1 MKGSSN
7 MKFDNLLKTF
17 VKHDLST
24 NSIPMLIGEPGIG
37 KSSWVEDLA
46 QELHTKAFTLACN
59 QLADKS
65 DLTGQRLVPTE
76 YTDNNGKTHK
86 TYVQVFYPHVVIQ
99 EAINYA
105 NNHPDQTPILFLDEL
120 NRTTPDVTSEAL
132 SIPTMRSIGNQHL
145 PDNLRVITAGN
156 DKGNVSSLDKASI
169 SRFVLY
175 HVKPDT
181 TTFLDLDQDLNPY
194 IKTTLTKYPDDI
206 FEFEQ
211 PKVAQG
217 SDPDN
222 DDDDDD
228 ENNIDPGE
236 LESMLGGDQDLRQ
249 ITTPRTISSLSRWL
263 NSFSDS
269 DLLQLSQT
277 PDPDSDQNLTVLYTG
292 IIAHVGDT
300 LFAGHLADTIDK
312 SLAAASTIKSSQ
324 NNTLKKPKRFDDLLE
339 ANTKTITDIEQV
351 IDQLTDK
358 LKQDNLIYALY
369 DSHLNTNIINELF
382 SAIPQFDKAHI
393 KKLAGLA
400 STSSLNEDNTN
411 VALNNVTPAAQQINQ
426 ILQLA

>member
-1 MKGSSN
+1 

-76 YTDNNGKTHK
+76 YTDSQGTAHK

-181 TTFLDLDQDLNPY
+181 KTFLDLDQDLNPF
-194 IKTTLTKYPDDI
+194 IKTTLTKYPEDI
-206 FEFEQ
+206 FELEM
-211 PKVAQG
+211 PHVAQG
-217 SDPDN
+217 NDPDDDDDN
-222 DDDDDD
+222 DDD
-228 ENNIDPGE
+228 NE
-236 LESMLGGDQDLRQ
+236 LNPNEIEAMLGGDQDLKQ

-263 NSFSDS
+263 NSFSNS
-269 DLLQLSQT
+269 DLLQLDQT
-277 PDPDSDQNLTVLYTG
+277 PDPDSDKDLTILYTG

-300 LFAGHLADTIDK
+300 IFAGHLVDTIDK
-312 SLAAASTIKSSQ
+312 SLVSASVSQ
-324 NNTLKKPKRFDDLLE
+324 TPNATLKKPKRFDDLLE

-351 IDQLTDK
+351 IDQLPDS
-358 LKQDNLIYALY
+358 LRQDNLIYALY

-400 STSSLNEDNTN
+400 STSALNEDNTD
-411 VALNNVTPAAQQINQ
+411 VALNNNTPSAQQINQ

>member
-1 MKGSSN
+1 M
-7 MKFDNLLKTF
+7 LKTF

-76 YTDNNGKTHK
+76 YTDSQGATHK

-181 TTFLDLDQDLNPY
+181 KTFLDLDQDLNPF
-194 IKTTLTKYPDDI
+194 IKTTLTKYPEDI
-206 FEFEQ
+206 FELET
-211 PKVAQG
+211 PHVAQG
-217 SDPDN
+217 NDPDDDDDN
-222 DDDDDD
+222 DDDNELNPD
-228 ENNIDPGE
+228 EIE
-236 LESMLGGDQDLRQ
+236 AMLGGDQDLKQ

-263 NSFSDS
+263 NSFSNS
-269 DLLQLSQT
+269 DLLQLDQT
-277 PDPDSDQNLTVLYTG
+277 PDPDSDKDLTILYTG

-300 LFAGHLADTIDK
+300 IFAGHLVDTIDK
-312 SLAAASTIKSSQ
+312 SLVSASVAQTP
-324 NNTLKKPKRFDDLLE
+324 NATLKKPKRFDDLLE

-351 IDQLTDK
+351 IDQLPDS
-358 LKQDNLIYALY
+358 LRQDNLIYALY

-400 STSSLNEDNTN
+400 STSALNEDNTD
-411 VALNNVTPAAQQINQ
+411 VALNNNTPSAQQINQ

>member
-1 MKGSSN
+1 M
-7 MKFDNLLKTF
+7 LKTF

-76 YTDNNGKTHK
+76 YTDSQGATHK

-181 TTFLDLDQDLNPY
+181 KTFLDLDQDLNPF
-194 IKTTLTKYPDDI
+194 IKTTLTKYPEDI
-206 FEFEQ
+206 FELET
-211 PKVAQG
+211 PHVAQG
-217 SDPDN
+217 NDP
-222 DDDDDD
+222 DDDDDSDDDNELNPD
-228 ENNIDPGE
+228 EIE
-236 LESMLGGDQDLRQ
+236 AMLGGDQDLKQ

-263 NSFSDS
+263 NSFSNS
-269 DLLQLSQT
+269 DLLQLDQT
-277 PDPDSDQNLTVLYTG
+277 PDPDSDKDLTILYTG

-300 LFAGHLADTIDK
+300 IFAGHLVDTIDK
-312 SLAAASTIKSSQ
+312 SLVSASVAQTP
-324 NNTLKKPKRFDDLLE
+324 NATLKKPKRFDDLLE

-351 IDQLTDK
+351 IDQLPDS
-358 LKQDNLIYALY
+358 LRQDNLIYALY

-400 STSSLNEDNTN
+400 STSALNEDNTD
-411 VALNNVTPAAQQINQ
+411 VALNNNTPSAQQINQ

>member
-1 MKGSSN
+1 
-7 MKFDNLLKTF
+7 MKFDNMLKTF

-76 YTDNNGKTHK
+76 YTDSQGATHK

-181 TTFLDLDQDLNPY
+181 KTFLDLDQDLNPF
-194 IKTTLTKYPDDI
+194 IKTTLTKYPEDI
-206 FEFEQ
+206 FELET
-211 PKVAQG
+211 PHVAQG
-217 SDPDN
+217 NDPDDDDDN
-222 DDDDDD
+222 DDDNELNPD
-228 ENNIDPGE
+228 EIE
-236 LESMLGGDQDLRQ
+236 AMLGGDQDLKQ

-263 NSFSDS
+263 NSFSNS
-269 DLLQLSQT
+269 DLLQLDQT
-277 PDPDSDQNLTVLYTG
+277 PDPDSDKDLTILYTG

-300 LFAGHLADTIDK
+300 IFAGHLVDTIDK
-312 SLAAASTIKSSQ
+312 SLVSASVAQTP
-324 NNTLKKPKRFDDLLE
+324 NTTLKKPKRFDDLLE

-351 IDQLTDK
+351 IDQLPDS
-358 LKQDNLIYALY
+358 LRQDNLIYALY

-400 STSSLNEDNTN
+400 STSALNEDNTD
-411 VALNNVTPAAQQINQ
+411 VALNNNTPSAQQINQ

>member
-1 MKGSSN
+1 

-76 YTDNNGKTHK
+76 YTDSQGATHK

-181 TTFLDLDQDLNPY
+181 KTFLDLDQDLNPF
-194 IKTTLTKYPDDI
+194 IKTTLTKYPEDI
-206 FEFEQ
+206 FELET
-211 PKVAQG
+211 PHVAQG
-217 SDPDN
+217 NDPDDDDDN
-222 DDDDDD
+222 DDDNELNPD
-228 ENNIDPGE
+228 EIE
-236 LESMLGGDQDLRQ
+236 AMLGGDQDLKQ

-263 NSFSDS
+263 NSFSNS
-269 DLLQLSQT
+269 DLLQLDQT
-277 PDPDSDQNLTVLYTG
+277 PDPDSDKDLTILYTG

-300 LFAGHLADTIDK
+300 IFAGHLVDTIDK
-312 SLAAASTIKSSQ
+312 SLVSASVAQTP
-324 NNTLKKPKRFDDLLE
+324 NATLKKPKRFDDLLK

-351 IDQLTDK
+351 IDQLPDS
-358 LKQDNLIYALY
+358 LRQDNLIYALY

-400 STSSLNEDNTN
+400 STSALNEDNTD
-411 VALNNVTPAAQQINQ
+411 VALNNNTPSAQQINQ

>member
-1 MKGSSN
+1 M
-7 MKFDNLLKTF
+7 LKTF

-99 EAINYA
+99 KAINYA

-181 TTFLDLDQDLNPY
+181 KTFLDLDQDLNPF
-194 IKTTLTKYPDDI
+194 IKTTLTKYPEDI
-206 FEFEQ
+206 FELET
-211 PKVAQG
+211 PHVAQG
-217 SDPDN
+217 NDP

-228 ENNIDPGE
+228 DNE
-236 LESMLGGDQDLRQ
+236 LNPDEIEAMLGGDQDLKQ

-263 NSFSDS
+263 NSFSNS
-269 DLLQLSQT
+269 DLLQLDQT
-277 PDPDSDQNLTVLYTG
+277 PDPDSDKDLTILYTG

-300 LFAGHLADTIDK
+300 IFAGHLVDTIDK
-312 SLAAASTIKSSQ
+312 SLVSASVAQTP
-324 NNTLKKPKRFDDLLE
+324 NATLKKPKRFDDLLE

-351 IDQLTDK
+351 IDQLPDS
-358 LKQDNLIYALY
+358 LRQDNLIYALY

-400 STSSLNEDNTN
+400 STSALNEDNTD
-411 VALNNVTPAAQQINQ
+411 VALNNNTPSAQQINQ

>member
-1 MKGSSN
+1 
-7 MKFDNLLKTF
+7 MKFDNMLKTF

-76 YTDNNGKTHK
+76 YTDSQGATHK

-132 SIPTMRSIGNQHL
+132 YIPTMRSIGNQHL

-181 TTFLDLDQDLNPY
+181 KTFLDLDQDLNPF
-194 IKTTLTKYPDDI
+194 IKTTLTKYPEDI
-206 FEFEQ
+206 FELET
-211 PKVAQG
+211 PHVAQG
-217 SDPDN
+217 NDP
-222 DDDDDD
+222 DDDDDSDDDNELNPD
-228 ENNIDPGE
+228 EIE
-236 LESMLGGDQDLRQ
+236 AMLGGDQDLKQ

-263 NSFSDS
+263 NSFSNS
-269 DLLQLSQT
+269 DLLQLDQT
-277 PDPDSDQNLTVLYTG
+277 PDPDSDKDLTILYTG

-300 LFAGHLADTIDK
+300 IFAGHLVDTIDK
-312 SLAAASTIKSSQ
+312 SLVSASVAQTP
-324 NNTLKKPKRFDDLLE
+324 NATLKKPKRFDDLLE

-351 IDQLTDK
+351 IDQLPDS
-358 LKQDNLIYALY
+358 LRQDNLIYALY

-400 STSSLNEDNTN
+400 STSALNEDNTD
-411 VALNNVTPAAQQINQ
+411 VALNNNTPSAQQINQ

>member
-1 MKGSSN
+1 
-7 MKFDNLLKTF
+7 MKFDNMLKTF

-76 YTDNNGKTHK
+76 YTDSQGATHK

-181 TTFLDLDQDLNPY
+181 KTFLDLDQDLNPF
-194 IKTTLTKYPDDI
+194 IKTTLTKYPEDI
-206 FEFEQ
+206 FELEA
-211 PKVAQG
+211 PHVAQG
-217 SDPDN
+217 NDPDDDDDN
-222 DDDDDD
+222 DDDNELNPD
-228 ENNIDPGE
+228 EIE
-236 LESMLGGDQDLRQ
+236 AMLGGDQDLKQ

-263 NSFSDS
+263 NSFSNS
-269 DLLQLSQT
+269 DLLQLDQT
-277 PDPDSDQNLTVLYTG
+277 PDPDSDKDLTILYTG

-300 LFAGHLADTIDK
+300 IFAGHLVDSIDK
-312 SLAAASTIKSSQ
+312 SLVSASVAQTP
-324 NNTLKKPKRFDDLLE
+324 NATLKKPKRFDDLLE

-351 IDQLTDK
+351 IDQLPDS
-358 LKQDNLIYALY
+358 LRQDNLIYALY

-400 STSSLNEDNTN
+400 STSALNEDNTD
-411 VALNNVTPAAQQINQ
+411 VALNNNTPSAQQINQ

>member
-1 MKGSSN
+1 
-7 MKFDNLLKTF
+7 MKFDNMLKTF

-99 EAINYA
+99 KAINYA

-181 TTFLDLDQDLNPY
+181 KTFLDLDQDLNPF
-194 IKTTLTKYPDDI
+194 IKTTLTKYPEDI
-206 FEFEQ
+206 FELET
-211 PKVAQG
+211 PHVAQG
-217 SDPDN
+217 NDP

-228 ENNIDPGE
+228 DNE
-236 LESMLGGDQDLRQ
+236 LNPDEIEAMLGGDQDLKQ

-263 NSFSDS
+263 NSFSNS
-269 DLLQLSQT
+269 DLLQLDQT
-277 PDPDSDQNLTVLYTG
+277 PDPDSDKDLTILYTG

-300 LFAGHLADTIDK
+300 IFAGHLVDTIDK
-312 SLAAASTIKSSQ
+312 SLVSASVAQTP
-324 NNTLKKPKRFDDLLE
+324 NATLKKPKRFDDLLE

-351 IDQLTDK
+351 IDQLPDS
-358 LKQDNLIYALY
+358 LRQDNLIYALY

-400 STSSLNEDNTN
+400 STSALNEDNTD
-411 VALNNVTPAAQQINQ
+411 VALNNNTPSAQQINQ

>member
-1 MKGSSN
+1 

-76 YTDNNGKTHK
+76 YTDNNGKDHK

-181 TTFLDLDQDLNPY
+181 KTFLDLDQDLNPF
-194 IKTTLTKYPDDI
+194 IKATLTKYPDDI
-206 FEFEQ
+206 FELETPQ
-211 PKVAQG
+211 IAQG
-217 SDPDN
+217 SDPD

-228 ENNIDPGE
+228 DDNELKPGE
-236 LESMLGGDQDLRQ
+236 IEAMLGGDQDLKQ

-263 NSFSDS
+263 NSFSNS
-269 DLLQLSQT
+269 DLLQLDQT
-277 PDPDSDQNLTVLYTG
+277 PDPDSDKNLTILYTG

-300 LFAGHLADTIDK
+300 IFAGHLVDTIDK
-312 SLAAASTIKSSQ
+312 SLATATVSQ
-324 NNTLKKPKRFDDLLE
+324 TPNTAINKPKRFDDLLK

-351 IDQLTDK
+351 IDQLPDS
-358 LKQDNLIYALY
+358 LRQDNLIYALY

-400 STSSLNEDNTN
+400 STSALNEDNTD
-411 VALNNVTPAAQQINQ
+411 VALNNNTPSAQQINQ

>member
-1 MKGSSN
+1 
-7 MKFDNLLKTF
+7 MKFDNMLKTF

-76 YTDNNGKTHK
+76 YTDSQGTAHK

-181 TTFLDLDQDLNPY
+181 KTFLDLDQDLNPF
-194 IKTTLTKYPDDI
+194 IKTTLTKYPEDI
-206 FEFEQ
+206 FELET
-211 PKVAQG
+211 PHVAQG
-217 SDPDN
+217 NDPDDDDDN
-222 DDDDDD
+222 DDDNELNPD
-228 ENNIDPGE
+228 EIE
-236 LESMLGGDQDLRQ
+236 AMLGGDQDLKQ

-263 NSFSDS
+263 NSFSNS
-269 DLLQLSQT
+269 DLLQLDQT
-277 PDPDSDQNLTVLYTG
+277 PDPDSDKDLTILYTG

-300 LFAGHLADTIDK
+300 IFAGHLVDTIDK
-312 SLAAASTIKSSQ
+312 SLVSASVAQTP
-324 NNTLKKPKRFDDLLE
+324 NATLKKPKRFDDLLE

-351 IDQLTDK
+351 IDQLPDS
-358 LKQDNLIYALY
+358 LRQDNLIYALY

-400 STSSLNEDNTN
+400 STSALNEDNTD
-411 VALNNVTPAAQQINQ
+411 VALNNNTPSAQQINQ

>member
-1 MKGSSN
+1 M
-7 MKFDNLLKTF
+7 LKTF

-76 YTDNNGKTHK
+76 YTDSQGATHK

-181 TTFLDLDQDLNPY
+181 KTFLDLDQDLNPF
-194 IKTTLTKYPDDI
+194 IKTTLTKYPEDI
-206 FEFEQ
+206 FELET
-211 PKVAQG
+211 PHVAQG
-217 SDPDN
+217 NDP

-228 ENNIDPGE
+228 DNE
-236 LESMLGGDQDLRQ
+236 LNPDEIEAMLGGDQDLKQ

-263 NSFSDS
+263 NSFSNS
-269 DLLQLSQT
+269 DLLQLDQT
-277 PDPDSDQNLTVLYTG
+277 PDPDSDKDLTVLYTG

-300 LFAGHLADTIDK
+300 IFAGHLVDTIDK
-312 SLAAASTIKSSQ
+312 SLVSASVAQTP
-324 NNTLKKPKRFDDLLE
+324 NATLKKPKRFDDLLE

-351 IDQLTDK
+351 IDQLPDS
-358 LKQDNLIYALY
+358 LRQDNLIYALY

-400 STSSLNEDNTN
+400 STSALNEDNTD
-411 VALNNVTPAAQQINQ
+411 VALNNNTPSAQQINQ

>member
-1 MKGSSN
+1 M
-7 MKFDNLLKTF
+7 LKTF

-76 YTDNNGKTHK
+76 YTDSQGATHK

-132 SIPTMRSIGNQHL
+132 YIPTMRSIGNQHL

-181 TTFLDLDQDLNPY
+181 KTFLDLDQDLNPF
-194 IKTTLTKYPDDI
+194 IKTTLTKYPEDI
-206 FEFEQ
+206 FELET
-211 PKVAQG
+211 PHVAQG
-217 SDPDN
+217 NDP
-222 DDDDDD
+222 DDDDDSDDDNELNPD
-228 ENNIDPGE
+228 EIE
-236 LESMLGGDQDLRQ
+236 AMLGGDQDLKQ

-263 NSFSDS
+263 NSFSNS
-269 DLLQLSQT
+269 DLLQLDQT
-277 PDPDSDQNLTVLYTG
+277 PDPDSDKDLTILYTG

-300 LFAGHLADTIDK
+300 IFAGHLVDTIDK
-312 SLAAASTIKSSQ
+312 SLVSASVAQTP
-324 NNTLKKPKRFDDLLE
+324 NATLKKPKRFDDLLE

-351 IDQLTDK
+351 IDQLPDS
-358 LKQDNLIYALY
+358 LRQDNLIYALY

-400 STSSLNEDNTN
+400 STSALNEDNTD
-411 VALNNVTPAAQQINQ
+411 VALNNNTPSAQQINQ

>member
-1 MKGSSN
+1 
-7 MKFDNLLKTF
+7 MKFDNMLKTF

-76 YTDNNGKTHK
+76 YTDNQGATHK

-181 TTFLDLDQDLNPY
+181 KTFLDLDQDLNPF
-194 IKTTLTKYPDDI
+194 IKTTLTKYPEDI
-206 FEFEQ
+206 FELET
-211 PKVAQG
+211 PHVAQG
-217 SDPDN
+217 NDPDD

-228 ENNIDPGE
+228 ELNPDEIE
-236 LESMLGGDQDLRQ
+236 AMLGGDQDLKQ

-263 NSFSDS
+263 NSFSNS
-269 DLLQLSQT
+269 DLLQLDQT
-277 PDPDSDQNLTVLYTG
+277 PDPDSDKDLTILYTG

-300 LFAGHLADTIDK
+300 IFAGHLVDTIDK
-312 SLAAASTIKSSQ
+312 SLVSASVAQTP
-324 NNTLKKPKRFDDLLE
+324 NATLKKPKRFDDLLE

-351 IDQLTDK
+351 IDQLPDS
-358 LKQDNLIYALY
+358 LRQDNLIYALY

-400 STSSLNEDNTN
+400 STSALNEDNTD
-411 VALNNVTPAAQQINQ
+411 VALNNNTPSAQQINQ

>member
-1 MKGSSN
+1 M
-7 MKFDNLLKTF
+7 LKTF

-181 TTFLDLDQDLNPY
+181 KTFLDLDQDLNPF
-194 IKTTLTKYPDDI
+194 IKTTLTKYPEDI
-206 FEFEQ
+206 FELET
-211 PKVAQG
+211 PHVAQG
-217 SDPDN
+217 NDP

-228 ENNIDPGE
+228 DNE
-236 LESMLGGDQDLRQ
+236 LNPDEIEAMLGGDQDLKQ

-263 NSFSDS
+263 NSFSNS
-269 DLLQLSQT
+269 DLLQLDQT
-277 PDPDSDQNLTVLYTG
+277 PDPDSDKDLTILYTG

-300 LFAGHLADTIDK
+300 IFAGHLVDTIDK
-312 SLAAASTIKSSQ
+312 SLVSASVAQTP
-324 NNTLKKPKRFDDLLE
+324 NATLKKPKRFDDLLE

-351 IDQLTDK
+351 IDQLPDS
-358 LKQDNLIYALY
+358 LRQDNLIYALY

-400 STSSLNEDNTN
+400 STSALNEDNTD
-411 VALNNVTPAAQQINQ
+411 VALNNNTPSAQQINQ

>member
-1 MKGSSN
+1 M
-7 MKFDNLLKTF
+7 LKTF

-76 YTDNNGKTHK
+76 YTDSQGATHK

-181 TTFLDLDQDLNPY
+181 KTFLDLDQDLNPF
-194 IKTTLTKYPDDI
+194 IKTTLTKYPEDI
-206 FEFEQ
+206 FELET
-211 PKVAQG
+211 PHVAQG
-217 SDPDN
+217 NDP

-228 ENNIDPGE
+228 DDDNE
-236 LESMLGGDQDLRQ
+236 LNPDEIEAMLGGDQDLKQ

-263 NSFSDS
+263 NSFSNS
-269 DLLQLSQT
+269 DLLQLDQT
-277 PDPDSDQNLTVLYTG
+277 PDPDSDKDLTILYTG

-300 LFAGHLADTIDK
+300 IFAGHLVDTIDK
-312 SLAAASTIKSSQ
+312 SLVSASVAQTP
-324 NNTLKKPKRFDDLLE
+324 NATLKKPKRFDDLLE

-351 IDQLTDK
+351 IDQLPDS
-358 LKQDNLIYALY
+358 LRQDNLIYALY

-400 STSSLNEDNTN
+400 STSALNEDNTD
-411 VALNNVTPAAQQINQ
+411 VALNNNTPSAQQINQ

>member
-1 MKGSSN
+1 
-7 MKFDNLLKTF
+7 MKFDNMLKTF

-76 YTDNNGKTHK
+76 YTDSQGATHK

-181 TTFLDLDQDLNPY
+181 KTFLDLDQDLNPF
-194 IKTTLTKYPDDI
+194 IKTTLTKYPEDI
-206 FEFEQ
+206 FELET
-211 PKVAQG
+211 PHVAQG
-217 SDPDN
+217 NDP
-222 DDDDDD
+222 DDDDDSDDDNELNPD
-228 ENNIDPGE
+228 EIE
-236 LESMLGGDQDLRQ
+236 AMLGGDQDLKQ

-263 NSFSDS
+263 NSFSNS
-269 DLLQLSQT
+269 DLLQLDQT
-277 PDPDSDQNLTVLYTG
+277 PDPDSDKDLTILYTG

-300 LFAGHLADTIDK
+300 IFAGHLVDTIDK
-312 SLAAASTIKSSQ
+312 SLVSASVAQTP
-324 NNTLKKPKRFDDLLE
+324 NATLKKPKRFDDLLE

-351 IDQLTDK
+351 IDQLPDS
-358 LKQDNLIYALY
+358 LRQDNLIYALY

-400 STSSLNEDNTN
+400 STSALNEDNTD
-411 VALNNVTPAAQQINQ
+411 VALNNNTPSAQQINQ

>member
-1 MKGSSN
+1 M
-7 MKFDNLLKTF
+7 LKTF

-76 YTDNNGKTHK
+76 YTDSQGTAHK

-181 TTFLDLDQDLNPY
+181 KTFLDLDQDLNPF
-194 IKTTLTKYPDDI
+194 IKTTLTKYPEDI
-206 FEFEQ
+206 FELETLH
-211 PKVAQG
+211 VAQG
-217 SDPDN
+217 NDPDDDDDN
-222 DDDDDD
+222 DDDNELNPD
-228 ENNIDPGE
+228 EIE
-236 LESMLGGDQDLRQ
+236 AMLGGDQDLKQ

-263 NSFSDS
+263 NSFSNS
-269 DLLQLSQT
+269 DLLQLDQT
-277 PDPDSDQNLTVLYTG
+277 PDPDSDKDLTILYTG

-300 LFAGHLADTIDK
+300 IFAGHLVDTIDK
-312 SLAAASTIKSSQ
+312 SLVSASVAQTP
-324 NNTLKKPKRFDDLLE
+324 NATLKKPKRFDDLLE

-351 IDQLTDK
+351 IDQLPDS
-358 LKQDNLIYALY
+358 LRQDNLIYALY

-400 STSSLNEDNTN
+400 STSALNEDNTD
-411 VALNNVTPAAQQINQ
+411 VALNNNTPSAQQINQ

>member
-1 MKGSSN
+1 
-7 MKFDNLLKTF
+7 MKFDNMLKTF

-76 YTDNNGKTHK
+76 YTDNQGTVHK
-86 TYVQVFYPHVVIQ
+86 TYVQVFYPHIVIQ

-105 NNHPDQTPILFLDEL
+105 NDHPDQTPILFLDEL

-145 PDNLRVITAGN
+145 PDNLHVITAGN

-181 TTFLDLDQDLNPY
+181 KTFLDLDQDLNPF
-194 IKTTLTKYPDDI
+194 IKTTLTKYPEDI
-206 FEFEQ
+206 FELET
-211 PKVAQG
+211 PHVVQG
-217 SDPDN
+217 NDPDDDGDS
-222 DDDDDD
+222 DDDNELNPD
-228 ENNIDPGE
+228 EIE
-236 LESMLGGDQDLRQ
+236 AMLGGDQDLKQ

-263 NSFSDS
+263 NSFSNS
-269 DLLQLSQT
+269 DLLQLDQT
-277 PDPDSDQNLTVLYTG
+277 PDPDSDKDLTILYTG

-300 LFAGHLADTIDK
+300 IFAGHLVDTIDK
-312 SLAAASTIKSSQ
+312 SLVSASVAQTP
-324 NNTLKKPKRFDDLLE
+324 NATLKKPKRFDDLLE

-351 IDQLTDK
+351 IDQLPDS
-358 LKQDNLIYALY
+358 LRQDNLIYALY

-400 STSSLNEDNTN
+400 STSALNEDNTD
-411 VALNNVTPAAQQINQ
+411 VALNNSTPSAQQINQ

>member
-1 MKGSSN
+1 M
-7 MKFDNLLKTF
+7 LKTF

-76 YTDNNGKTHK
+76 YTDSQGATHK

-181 TTFLDLDQDLNPY
+181 KTFLDLDQDLNPF
-194 IKTTLTKYPDDI
+194 IKTTLTKYPEDI
-206 FEFEQ
+206 FELET
-211 PKVAQG
+211 PHVAQG
-217 SDPDN
+217 NDP
-222 DDDDDD
+222 DDDDDSDDDNELNPD
-228 ENNIDPGE
+228 EIE
-236 LESMLGGDQDLRQ
+236 AMLGGDQD
-249 ITTPRTISSLSRWL
+249 
-263 NSFSDS
+263 
-269 DLLQLSQT
+269 
-277 PDPDSDQNLTVLYTG
+277 
-292 IIAHVGDT
+292 
-300 LFAGHLADTIDK
+300 
-312 SLAAASTIKSSQ
+312 
-324 NNTLKKPKRFDDLLE
+324 
-339 ANTKTITDIEQV
+339 
-351 IDQLTDK
+351 
-358 LKQDNLIYALY
+358 
-369 DSHLNTNIINELF
+369 
-382 SAIPQFDKAHI
+382 
-393 KKLAGLA
+393 
-400 STSSLNEDNTN
+400 
-411 VALNNVTPAAQQINQ
+411 
-426 ILQLA
+426 

>member
-1 MKGSSN
+1 

-76 YTDNNGKTHK
+76 FTDKNGKNHK

-175 HVKPDT
+175 HVKPDVD
-181 TTFLDLDQDLNPY
+181 TFLDLDQDLNPY
-194 IKTTLTKYPDDI
+194 IKATLTKYPDDI

-211 PKVAQG
+211 PKVATG
-217 SDPDN
+217 TDEDG

-228 ENNIDPGE
+228 GNEISTEDIEN
-236 LESMLGGDQDLRQ
+236 MLGSDEDLRQ

-263 NSFSDS
+263 NSFSEG
-269 DLLQLSQT
+269 DLSSLSQT
-277 PDPDSDQNLTVLYTG
+277 PDPDSSDNLTVLYTG
-292 IIAHVGDT
+292 IKAHVGDT
-300 LFAGHLADTIDK
+300 IFAGHLVDTINK
-312 SLAAASTIKSSQ
+312 SLAAATAVQSNQ
-324 NNTLKKPKRFDDLLE
+324 NTSLKKPKRFDDLLK
-339 ANTKTITDIEQV
+339 ASTKTITDIEQV
-351 IDQLTDK
+351 IDQLPDG
-358 LKQDNLIYALY
+358 LRQDNLIYALY
-369 DSHLNTNIINELF
+369 DSHINTNIITELF
-382 SAIPQFDKAHI
+382 NSIPQFDKAHI

-411 VALNNVTPAAQQINQ
+411 VALNCATPSAQQINQ

>member
-1 MKGSSN
+1 M
-7 MKFDNLLKTF
+7 LKTF

-76 YTDNNGKTHK
+76 YTDSQGTAHK

-181 TTFLDLDQDLNPY
+181 KTFLDLDQDLNPF
-194 IKTTLTKYPDDI
+194 IKTTLTKYPEDI
-206 FEFEQ
+206 FELET
-211 PKVAQG
+211 PHVAQG
-217 SDPDN
+217 NDPDDDDDN
-222 DDDDDD
+222 DDDNELNPD
-228 ENNIDPGE
+228 EIE
-236 LESMLGGDQDLRQ
+236 AMLGGDQDLKQ

-263 NSFSDS
+263 NSFSNS
-269 DLLQLSQT
+269 DLLQLDQT
-277 PDPDSDQNLTVLYTG
+277 PDPDSDKDLTILYTG

-300 LFAGHLADTIDK
+300 IFAGHLVDTIDK
-312 SLAAASTIKSSQ
+312 SLVSASVAQTP
-324 NNTLKKPKRFDDLLE
+324 NATLKKPKRFDDLLE

-351 IDQLTDK
+351 IDQLPDS
-358 LKQDNLIYALY
+358 LRQDNLIYALY

-400 STSSLNEDNTN
+400 STSALNEDNTD
-411 VALNNVTPAAQQINQ
+411 VALNNNTPSAQQINQ

>member
-1 MKGSSN
+1 
-7 MKFDNLLKTF
+7 MKFDNMLKTF

-76 YTDNNGKTHK
+76 YTDSQGATHK

-181 TTFLDLDQDLNPY
+181 KTFLDLDQDLNPF
-194 IKTTLTKYPDDI
+194 IKTTLTKYPEDI
-206 FEFEQ
+206 FELET
-211 PKVAQG
+211 PHVAQG
-217 SDPDN
+217 NDP

-228 ENNIDPGE
+228 DDDNE
-236 LESMLGGDQDLRQ
+236 LNPDEIEAMLGGDQDLKQ

-263 NSFSDS
+263 NSFSNS
-269 DLLQLSQT
+269 DLLQLDQT
-277 PDPDSDQNLTVLYTG
+277 PDPDSDKDLTILYTG

-300 LFAGHLADTIDK
+300 IFAGHLVDTIDK
-312 SLAAASTIKSSQ
+312 SLVSASVAQTP
-324 NNTLKKPKRFDDLLE
+324 NATLKKPKRFDDLLE

-351 IDQLTDK
+351 IDQLPDS
-358 LKQDNLIYALY
+358 LRQDNLIYALY

-400 STSSLNEDNTN
+400 STSALNEDNTD
-411 VALNNVTPAAQQINQ
+411 VALNNNTPSAQQINQ